1 MLPAHVLDV
10 VVGDE
15 LALEDGLARELL
27 PGADE
32 QPGAGNALH
41 LRHLGPRPGRLAG

>member
-1 MLPAHVLDV
+1 LLPAHVLDV

-27 PGADE
+27 P
-32 QPGAGNALH
+32 
-41 LRHLGPRPGRLAG
+41 